1 MQPASSA
8 WVKDVTEATFEAD
21 VIAASDEA
29 PVVVDFWSPRCA
41 PCRTLGP
48 MLEGLTTERQ
58 GKVIL
63 AKVNTDDNPRLA
75 AYFQI
80 DAIPAVKVIYRRQ
93 LVHEFEGLQPE
104 PALREFFNQIVPDDR
119 DPELLQAMAAEE
131 SAPDRAEKL
140 YRTMIAK
147 DPERTEPRV
156 GLARVLVRQEKFDEV
171 AEVLEPVGS
180 SGEAGAEAEGLLAQ
194 VKMRQGLKGL
204 PDERALRQRLAAN
217 PKDATSHL
225 DLGKLLA
232 ARGEAEAALAEL
244 YAAAELDFKLAQGQA
259 REAMVQVFYAIGTN
273 HPLANE
279 YRSRLARLL
288 Y

>member
-1 MQPASSA
+1 MKPASSP

-21 VIAASDEA
+21 VLAASDEK

-48 MLEGLTTERQ
+48 LLEKLTNERQ
-58 GKVIL
+58 GKALL

-80 DAIPAVKVIYRRQ
+80 DAIPAVRVIYQRQ

-104 PALREFFNQIVPDDR
+104 AALREFFNQIVPDDR
-119 DPELLQAMAAEE
+119 DPALLQAQAAEE
-131 SAPDRAEKL
+131 SAPARAEKL
-140 YRTMIAK
+140 YRAMLDK
-147 DPERTEPRV
+147 DAENPEARV
-156 GLARVLVRQEKFDEV
+156 GLARVLLKQERFDEI
-171 AEVLEPVGS
+171 ADVLEPVGT
-180 SGEAGAEAEGLLAQ
+180 SGDLGAEAQGLLAQ
-194 VKMRQGLKGL
+194 AKLRQGTKGL
-204 PDERALRQRLAAN
+204 PDEKALRARVAAD
-217 PKDATSHL
+217 PSDAQARL
-225 DLGKLLA
+225 DLGNVLA
-232 ARGEAEAALAEL
+232 AKGDLPAALAEL
-244 YAAAELDFKLAQGQA
+244 FAAAELDFKLAQGQA
-259 REAMVQVFYAIGTN
+259 RESMVKVFYAIGTN